1 MNVIGAHAQGSV
13 VNDELLLRMSEGIR
27 TVHSLNTCY
36 SELLEVF
43 SQCAVVEQL
52 GILTNS
58 SPVVPL

>member
-1 MNVIGAHAQGSV
+1 MNAQGFV
-13 VNDELLLRMSEGIR
+13 VNDELLLHISEGIR
-27 TVHSLNTCY
+27 TVRSFNTCY

-43 SQCAVVEQL
+43 SLCAVVEQF